1 MYNKSGCLRSCRMWS
16 DVSRQC
22 KGLSLNNRN
31 IQEEFLGV
39 LAKVQAGYTRNKVKY
54 ISVSLLG
61 AM

>member
-1 MYNKSGCLRSCRMWS
+1 MWS